1 MNLFITD
8 SGVSVIIDIFSKS
21 VNNTGNTDILDYAGG
36 YEMAVE
42 ILSVG
47 AYTPPNRVTNDQLAE
62 IYKIDT
68 SDEWIRSHT
77 GISSRYF
84 ASEEETCTD
93 IALQA
98 SLKALKKAGVS
109 AEELDCIIYTT
120 STPDYKIFPAS
131 SSILQDKL
139 GAGNAGAFDLAQG
152 CTGFIYGLE
161 VGRSLILGGMKK
173 VLVVGAEKL
182 STYLN
187 WNDRSTCVLFGDGSG
202 AAVLSYTDK
211 KDSDIFDNY
220 LRSEGSGAETLKVN
234 KGGSKNPLVM
244 GESVDEDSFIFMDGR
259 QVYNFAVRSVVDV
272 IKILMERHNIS
283 IDDLKYIVPHQANQR
298 IIQATAKRLGFGMDK
313 FFLNIEE
320 YANTSAATIPIAL
333 NEMDEKG
340 LLEKG
345 DLILTVGF
353 GAGLAYGG
361 NLLRW

>member
-1 MNLFITD
+1 
-8 SGVSVIIDIFSKS
+8 
-21 VNNTGNTDILDYAGG
+21 
-36 YEMAVE
+36 MAVE

-47 AYTPPNRVTNDQLAE
+47 AYTPPNRVSNDQLAE
-62 IYKIDT
+62 IYNIDT

-77 GISSRYF
+77 GIGSRYI

-93 IALQA
+93 IAHQA
-98 SLKALKKAGVS
+98 SLRALEKAGVTVD
-109 AEELDCIIYTT
+109 ELDCIIFTT

-131 SSILQDKL
+131 ASILQDKL
-139 GAGNAGAFDLAQG
+139 GAKNAGAFDLAQG

-161 VGRSLILGGMKK
+161 VGRSMILGGMKK

-187 WNDRSTCVLFGDGSG
+187 WNDRSTCVLFGDGAG
-202 AAVLSYTDK
+202 AVVLSHTNEDK
-211 KDSDIFDNY
+211 SDIFDKY
-220 LRSEGSGAETLKVN
+220 LRSEGSGAEALKVH
-234 KGGSKNPLVM
+234 KGGSKNPLVI
-244 GESVDEDSFIFMDGR
+244 GEPVDEDSFIFMDGR
-259 QVYNFAVRSVVDV
+259 QVYNFAVRSVTEV
-272 IKILMERHNIS
+272 IRILMEKHNIS

-298 IIQATAKRLGFGMDK
+298 IIQAAAKRLGMSMDK
-313 FFLNIEE
+313 FYLNIEE
-320 YANTSAATIPIAL
+320 FANTSAATIPIAL

>member
-1 MNLFITD
+1 
-8 SGVSVIIDIFSKS
+8 
-21 VNNTGNTDILDYAGG
+21 
-36 YEMAVE
+36 MAVE

-47 AYTPPNRVTNDQLAE
+47 AYVPPRRVTNDELAE

-77 GISSRYF
+77 GIGSRYI
-84 ASEEETCTD
+84 ATEEETCTS
-93 IALQA
+93 IAEQA
-98 SLKALKKAGVS
+98 ARRALEKAGVTV
-109 AEELDCIIYTT
+109 EELDCIIFTT

-131 SSILQDKL
+131 ASILQEKL
-139 GAGNAGAFDLAQG
+139 GANNAGAFDLAQG

-161 VGRSLILGGMKK
+161 VGKSLIQGGMRK

-187 WNDRSTCVLFGDGSG
+187 WNDRSTCVLFGDGAG
-202 AAVLSYTDK
+202 AAVLARTD
-211 KDSDIFDNY
+211 SEASGIFDSY
-220 LRSEGSGAETLKVN
+220 LRSEGSGAEALKVH
-234 KGGSKNPLVM
+234 KGGSKNPLII
-244 GESVDEDSFIFMDGR
+244 GEPVDEDSFIFMDGR
-259 QVYNFAVRSVVDV
+259 LVYNFAVRSVTDV
-272 IKILMERHNIS
+272 IRILMDKHNLT

-298 IIQATAKRLGFGMDK
+298 IIQAASKRLGFSMEK
-313 FFLNIEE
+313 FYLNIEE

-345 DLILTVGF
+345 DIILTVGF

>member
-1 MNLFITD
+1 
-8 SGVSVIIDIFSKS
+8 
-21 VNNTGNTDILDYAGG
+21 
-36 YEMAVE
+36 MAVE

-47 AYTPPNRVTNDQLAE
+47 AYTPPNRVTNAELAAA
-62 IYKIDT
+62 YNIDT

-77 GISSRYF
+77 GIGSRYI
-84 ASEEETCTD
+84 ASDDETCTS
-93 IALQA
+93 IAKEA
-98 SLKALKKAGVS
+98 AVRALDKAGVK
-109 AEELDCIIYTT
+109 AEELNCIIFTT

-131 SSILQDKL
+131 ASILQEKL
-139 GAGNAGAFDLAQG
+139 GAANSGAFDLAQG

-161 VGRSLILGGMKK
+161 VGRSLVNGGMDK

-187 WNDRSTCVLFGDGSG
+187 WNDRSTCVLFGDGAG
-202 AAVLSYTDK
+202 AAVLSRS
-211 KDSDIFDNY
+211 DSEKSGIFDSY
-220 LRSEGSGAETLKVN
+220 LRSEGSGAEALKVH
-234 KGGSKNPLVM
+234 KGGSKNPLVI
-244 GESVDEDSFIFMDGR
+244 GEPVDEDSFIFMDGR
-259 QVYNFAVRSVVDV
+259 KVYNFAVRSVTDV
-272 IKILMERHNIS
+272 IRILMEKHGIS

-298 IIQATAKRLGFGMDK
+298 IIQAASKRLGFPMEK
-313 FFLNIEE
+313 FYLNIEE
-320 YANTSAATIPIAL
+320 FANTSAATIPIAL